1 MPERGETM
9 GRRSATAALLSAFAF
24 LAIAGGAPAARA
36 ADADWPCVQ
45 RLVPELSAAAVWDGP
60 DFEIF
65 LKSWQDRPAVRQ
77 LVTEAASR
85 RTDLEAAEKA
95 IATFAGG
102 LGADKDAALTA
113 AFAGIF
119 SIINDDRAQL
129 IVGIKRYARNQQRL
143 AAKIRDLS
151 AEMETLAAKG
161 TADGD
166 PRRRQLQEQWE
177 WDTRI
182 HKDRERSLSAV
193 CEQPVLLE
201 RRLFVLARA
210 IRAAMTR

>member
-1 MPERGETM
+1 MPDRKAPV
-9 GRRSATAALLSAFAF
+9 GRKPAWAAIV
-24 LAIAGGAPAARA
+24 LAAAVAAAAGGTATGS

-60 DFEIF
+60 DIENH
-65 LKSWQDRPAVRQ
+65 LKSWQDQPAVRQ
-77 LVTEAASR
+77 LVSRVASR
-85 RTDLEAAEKA
+85 RSDVAEAEKT
-95 IATFAGG
+95 IAAFAAG

-119 SIINDDRAQL
+119 SAINDDRSQL
-129 IVGIKRYARNQQRL
+129 IAGIKRYAKNQQRL
-143 AAKIRDLS
+143 AAKIGNLS
-151 AEMETLAAKG
+151 GELEALAAQG
-161 TADGD
+161 VPESD
-166 PRRRQLQEQWE
+166 PRRQQLHEQWE

-182 HKDRERSLSAV
+182 HKDRERSLTAI

-201 RRLFVLARA
+201 QRLFVLTRA

>member
-1 MPERGETM
+1 M
-9 GRRSATAALLSAFAF
+9 GRKSATAALLSTFVF
-24 LAIAGGAPAARA
+24 LAVAGGASPAWS

-60 DFEIF
+60 DFETSI
-65 LKSWQDRPAVRQ
+65 KSWQDRPAVRQ
-77 LVTEAASR
+77 LVTEAESR

-95 IATFAGG
+95 VAAFAGG

-119 SIINDDRAQL
+119 SVINDDRAQL

-166 PRRRQLQEQWE
+166 SRRRQLQEQWE

-182 HKDRERSLSAV
+182 HKDRERSLSAM